1 MSKAA
6 LSLERVYF
14 DPALEETPWGLRA
27 LEAFASFRPEPRERE
42 SLKEELL
49 FGCQDPLAE
58 GKKVLLLSPYPG
70 QLVKRCPGTKGYTC
84 CGYWVINALLNCPM
98 DCSYCILQGYL
109 QEPYIVL
116 NLPLDKAFEE
126 VRRLL
131 DLRPRH
137 ILRLGTGELSDSLAL
152 DPWIG
157 FNQEAI
163 SFFSRLEGALL
174 ELKTKAQE
182 VDHLLGLDHRSR
194 TVISWSLNP
203 QRIVEKEEIHTAPL
217 RQRLEAARR
226 CQEAG
231 YPLGFHFDP
240 IIEYPGWEEDYRGL
254 IEELFRHVDPR
265 GVIWISLG
273 TLRYPPGLER
283 VIRKRFPAT
292 EVLQGELLPAE
303 DGKFRYLKPLR
314 IGIYRR
320 VVSWLREHYEDLFI
334 YLCME
339 REDVWQEVFGR
350 KPGGTA
356 ALMDL
361 FDSKVREFFRRW

>member
-1 MSKAA
+1 M
-6 LSLERVYF
+6 
-14 DPALEETPWGLRA
+14 
-27 LEAFASFRPEPRERE
+27 EAFASFRPEPRGRE

-49 FGCQDPLAE
+49 SRCEDQILE
-58 GKKVLLLSPYPG
+58 GKKILFLSPYLG
-70 QLVKRCPGTKGYTC
+70 QFLKRCPGTRGYTC
-84 CGYWVINALLNCPM
+84 CGYWVINTLLNCPM

-116 NLPLDKAFEE
+116 NLPMERAFEE
-126 VRRLL
+126 VRRVL

-137 ILRLGTGELSDSLAL
+137 ILRVGTGELSDSLAL
-152 DPWIG
+152 DPWVG

-174 ELKTKAQE
+174 ELKTKAHE

-203 QRIVEKEEIHTAPL
+203 QRIVEKEEKHTSPL
-217 RQRLEAARR
+217 DRRLEAARR

-231 YPLGFHFDP
+231 YPLGFHLDP
-240 IIEYPGWEEDYRGL
+240 IIYHPGWEEDYRGL
-254 IEELFRHVDPR
+254 IEGLFRRVDPR

-273 TLRYPPGLER
+273 TLRYPPRLER
-283 VIRKRFPAT
+283 IIRERFPTT

-303 DGKFRYLKPLR
+303 DGKVRYLKPLR
-314 IGIYRR
+314 IEIYRK
-320 VVSWLREHYEDLFI
+320 VVSWFKEHSEDLFI

-350 KPGGTA
+350 KPGGTTG
-356 ALMDL
+356 LMEL
-361 FDSKVREFFRRW
+361 FDSRIREFFRRW

>member
-1 MSKAA
+1 MNKAA

-58 GKKVLLLSPYPG
+58 GKKVLLLAPYPG

-137 ILRLGTGELSDSLAL
+137 ILRLGTGEFSDSLAL
-152 DPWIG
+152 DLWIG

-163 SFFSRLEGALL
+163 SFFSQLEGALL

-203 QRIVEKEEIHTAPL
+203 QRIVEKEEIYTAPL
-217 RQRLEAARR
+217 QRRLEAARR

-231 YPLGFHFDP
+231 YLLGFHFDP
-240 IIEYPGWEEDYRGL
+240 IIEYPGWEDDYRGL

-283 VIRKRFPAT
+283 VIRERFPAT
-292 EVLQGELLPAE
+292 
-303 DGKFRYLKPLR
+303 
-314 IGIYRR
+314 
-320 VVSWLREHYEDLFI
+320 
-334 YLCME
+334 
-339 REDVWQEVFGR
+339 
-350 KPGGTA
+350 
-356 ALMDL
+356 
-361 FDSKVREFFRRW
+361 